1 MIQQNEPEPLPAN
14 WSFTNLAFDQC
25 ALCAESSE
33 LQASHIIP
41 RFVFDWLTKTSA
53 TGHFRSSQNPNLRVQ
68 DGFKPRML
76 CKECEQLF
84 SSWEKKFSENCFV
97 PINSGNVDKI
107 SYGPW
112 MLKFATSV
120 SWRVLRVFDASGYL
134 AECNDHITTRFNHA
148 LSEWS
153 RFLLGDAPH
162 PGSHE
167 QHIFLVGEIN
177 YTSISNMPPPHQ
189 SLSYSYNRYWC
200 GLHSRYGNYLCEDR
214 KICLVR
220 ICWDSK
226 TTSMEGNQVACPQRV
241 IRKHGRRDA
250 SLRSWIFV
258 WSCLAVDA

>member
-189 SLSYSYNRYWC
+189 SLSYSYNRY
-200 GLHSRYGNYLCEDR
+200 
-214 KICLVR
+214 
-220 ICWDSK
+220 
-226 TTSMEGNQVACPQRV
+226 
-241 IRKHGRRDA
+241 
-250 SLRSWIFV
+250 
-258 WSCLAVDA
+258 